1 MQEKTP
7 YDSSLGISADP
18 KTLPQSPLNA
28 ASIDVWHRRKK
39 WWDDIEIQKVTAEK
53 QTKSL
58 THVKKKRLTTRG
70 AGSSQIQTHGRD
82 PHRMRHWLM
91 YDTSKTIG
99 QKRSKSKK
107 RTTLKHSPINQKRR
121 YGTPTPNLRPSDS
134 IFLIYIRLS
143 FDWCMRQVK
152 QLVRRDRNRKKG
164 QQLTRQIHLPLNQ
177 KRRYGTPTPHL
188 LQSDSIFR
196 ICIWF
201 LFDWCMIQS
210 PTYTLCGTP
219 HRRSWKRNSSFS
231 SLASVTFS

>member
-1 MQEKTP
+1 M
-7 YDSSLGISADP
+7 
-18 KTLPQSPLNA
+18 
-28 ASIDVWHRRKK
+28 VRWHRNS
-39 WWDDIEIQKVTAEK
+39 
-53 QTKSL
+53 KSDGGK
-58 THVKKKRLTTRG
+58 TNQITYRCRKKRLTTRG

-82 PHRMRHWLM
+82 PHRMRHQLM

-143 FDWCMRQVK
+143 FDWCMIQVK

-177 KRRYGTPTPHL
+177 KRRYGSPRRIYSNPTVF
-188 LQSDSIFR
+188 SVSAFDSCSIDV
-196 ICIWF
+196 W
-201 LFDWCMIQS
+201 
-210 PTYTLCGTP
+210 Y
-219 HRRSWKRNSSFS
+219 K
-231 SLASVTFS
+231 